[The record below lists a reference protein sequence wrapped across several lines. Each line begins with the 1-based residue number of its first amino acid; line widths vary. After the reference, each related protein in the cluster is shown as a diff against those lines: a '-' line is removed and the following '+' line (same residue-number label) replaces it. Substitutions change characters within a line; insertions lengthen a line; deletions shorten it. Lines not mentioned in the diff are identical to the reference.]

1 MLGFQAP
8 GVQAFLQGPA
18 TPAPQQSTTGPTPPL
33 AVLLQDARKPAD
45 SLASL
50 ASEVTLNVPAY
61 LWRHGCGPTA
71 VGMVLGYYDGL
82 GFGDLIPGSAITQTE
97 AVNQAIASGGDISS
111 PNPPGSEAHYEDYAR
126 PEDDPPPMIT
136 DDYFTSGRTPHP
148 DDSIADYM
156 HTSQSSFNNLYGWSW
171 SYDIGPA
178 FVAFVNQQNS
188 SYVASYQEY
197 FYSDGTANG
206 TLTWSVLTGEI
217 DAGRPMIFLVDS
229 DGDGATDHFMPVIGY
244 RTSPSL
250 QYGAWDTWDAAHIR
264 WQNFTGLAQ
273 GTPWGIMGALALY
286 LNPGSPTATATPTST
301 PTPTPTPTQTPTAM
315 PSPTPRQSDP
325 RALFNLFLPVLVR

>member
-1 MLGFQAP
+1 MKVKFKTKSILIAFLGVCLSMLGFRAP

-82 GFGDLIPGSAITQTE
+82 GFDDLIPGSAITQTE

-217 DAGRPMIFLVDS
+217 DAGRPMIFLVDFGRRRRDRS
-229 DGDGATDHFMPVIGY
+229 FYARDRLPHQPEPAIRRLGYLGCGAYPLAKFYRSGSGNTLGDHGRAGAVPE
-244 RTSPSL
+244 
-250 QYGAWDTWDAAHIR
+250 
-264 WQNFTGLAQ
+264 
-273 GTPWGIMGALALY
+273 
-286 LNPGSPTATATPTST
+286 
-301 PTPTPTPTQTPTAM
+301 
-315 PSPTPRQSDP
+315 PR
-325 RALFNLFLPVLVR
+325 